1 MKGQFI
7 YGVHAV
13 KAILANPL
21 RQIEALYLNR
31 DRSDEKIKQVEQLAM
46 GRSVRIERLSA
57 QDMNQR
63 FADVTH
69 QGIAAAVA
77 PLPELGE
84 VDLAVLLEAS
94 KQPCFILIL
103 DGVTDP
109 HNLGACLRTA
119 EAAGVDFVV
128 IPKDRNAS
136 ITPVVSKV
144 ACGAAELM
152 SVVRVTNLARAID
165 TLKEAGVWVYGAAG
179 EATQSLYDIDCRG
192 AIALIM
198 GSEGDGLRR
207 LTRDR
212 CDGLFALPM
221 VGSVE
226 SLNVSVATGVC
237 LYEVL
242 RQRTIPEGTK

>member
-1 MKGQFI
+1 
-7 YGVHAV
+7 
-13 KAILANPL
+13 
-21 RQIEALYLNR
+21 
-31 DRSDEKIKQVEQLAM
+31 M

-84 VDLAVLLEAS
+84 VDLAELLEAS

-165 TLKEAGVWVYGAAG
+165 ALKEAGVWVYGAAG

-221 VGSVE
+221 VGTVE

-242 RQRTIPEGTK
+242 RQRTISQGTK